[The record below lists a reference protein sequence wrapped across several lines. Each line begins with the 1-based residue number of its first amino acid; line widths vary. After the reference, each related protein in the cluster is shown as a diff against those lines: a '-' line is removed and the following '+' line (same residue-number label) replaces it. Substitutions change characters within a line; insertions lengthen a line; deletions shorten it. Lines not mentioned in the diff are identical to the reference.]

1 MSSVM
6 AKLFI
11 LSQRI
16 LMRGLM
22 PKKVRAVYYDTNV
35 FIEASLGEGEPGDDS
50 RFALSLAEQNI
61 VVCVGSTAIKR
72 ELGFTH
78 DSGLRRLLLSAY
90 ESIAHIQVSVR
101 RDTRRVAHKY
111 TEDMG
116 VKGMDA
122 LHLALASLGR
132 ADVFLSWNREDI
144 VKATTIEALRKI
156 NRSLRIP
163 TPEIMTPSEFRER
176 IRYSI
181 PRRTVIL
188 C

>member
-1 MSSVM
+1 M

-16 LMRGLM
+16 SVRGLM
-22 PKKVRAVYYDTNV
+22 PRKVRAVYYDTNV
-35 FIEASLGEGEPGDDS
+35 FIEASIGEGEPGDDS

-61 VVCVGSTAIKR
+61 MVCVGSTAIKR

-78 DSGLRRLLLSAY
+78 DPELRRLLLSTY
-90 ESIAHIQVSVR
+90 ESIAHLQVSVT

-111 TEDMG
+111 SKDME
-116 VKGMDA
+116 VKSMDA

-144 VKATTIEALRKI
+144 VKATTIETLRKI

-181 PRRTVIL
+181 PRRTVIP